1 VIVNFDTCV
10 FVEGCIIDVCVC
22 VYIYIYIYIYVCMY
36 IRFHDK
42 KKKLYDLL
50 QTLVIENP
58 TIEFFMG
65 GHPIFSHSQIFIQS
79 IKIECP
85 SKDLAK
91 EKKKKK
97 IQNIQIFPRIRCV
110 YVCVVP

>member
-1 VIVNFDTCV
+1 
-10 FVEGCIIDVCVC
+10 
-22 VYIYIYIYIYVCMY
+22 
-36 IRFHDK
+36 
-42 KKKLYDLL
+42 
-50 QTLVIENP
+50 
-58 TIEFFMG
+58 MG